1 MTQVRAAF
9 TLSTPISAEHLQQTS
24 HEVAQW
30 ANLTLDSLHA
40 GVVDGWA
47 ILSAQFPRSSTVQAH
62 AWLHQT
68 LHELEHQHASSHL
81 FRVEIEEG
89 ENSAPEA

>member
-1 MTQVRAAF
+1 MIQVRAAF
-9 TLSTPISAEHLQQTS
+9 TLSAPVSAEHLRQTS
-24 HEVAQW
+24 REVAQW
-30 ANLTLDSLHA
+30 ANLTLGSLHA

-47 ILSAQFPRSSTVQAH
+47 ILSAQFPRTSTLQAH

-68 LHELEHQHASSHL
+68 LHELEHQHASAHL

-89 ENSAPEA
+89 RDRAPEA